1 MGRRQCPRRR
11 SLVGRMGVMSWSTSS
26 GCPALHL
33 ADSLIVCGGG
43 QGCGALEWYAPYCHS
58 CDAGLTS
65 MYVVW

>member
-1 MGRRQCPRRR
+1 VGRRQCPRRR
-11 SLVGRMGVMSWSTSS
+11 SLVGRMGVMSWPTSS

-33 ADSLIVCGGG
+33 ADSLIVYVGGAG
-43 QGCGALEWYAPYCHS
+43 LWCARVVCSVLS